1 MHKKIALVLL
11 GIFLGMSFYLEA
23 SSYQPVKGK
32 IMTTW
37 GEEVS
42 PENAWLEY
50 PRPQLKRGEWK
61 NLNGLWDYAIVDRE
75 SARPSSFQG
84 EILVPFAVESALS
97 GVGKS
102 LLPDQQL
109 WYRRTFEI
117 PKNWNGQDIILHFQA
132 VDWETTV
139 WVNGKL
145 AGTHKGG
152 SNAFSYDITK
162 YLKRGEQEIV
172 VSVWDPT
179 DTGNQARGK
188 QQLEPRGI
196 WYTPVSGIWQTVWL
210 EPVNKRRIN
219 TLYPV
224 ADIDKRQVTLH
235 TDLVGTNGR
244 ETLHVKVL
252 DANQVVIDKSFPV
265 SGEIVL
271 DIPEPKLW
279 TPESPTLYRL
289 EVSLSRN
296 NRVYDEVDSYFAM
309 RKISMVKDGQGFQR
323 MQLNNETLFQY
334 GTLDQGWW
342 PDGLLTP
349 PSAEAMK
356 YDMEVLKDM
365 GFNML
370 RKHIKVEPW
379 LYYYYADSLG
389 LLVWQD
395 MVSGFETA
403 KRSEQHVNWR
413 AETDWDRPRESAIQW
428 EYELKSMIDQLKFFP
443 SIVTWVIFNEGWGQ
457 YDTKR
462 VVDWSMKYDP
472 TRLIDGVSGWTDRE
486 CGHMMDVHQYPGP
499 GMEPAEQNPGRT
511 IVLGEFGGLGLPVE
525 DHLWD
530 PSMRNWGYRT
540 YHTEAD
546 LIKEYTKLM
555 HNLYPLRYN
564 GLSAAVYT
572 QTTDVEGEVNGLIT
586 YDRKVIKIDP
596 SLLRI
601 LHSPL
606 YGAETKDIKKIV
618 SDSEVHAQQIL
629 VSKAKPAGDWQKS
642 DDAGSF
648 QKIKAPVS
656 MKKGETAYSVSHF
669 SIDEMPEGI
678 YFHVQAFGDVKVYL
692 NGMLVIDKMINSR
705 RHYEDVNLSEFIPF
719 LKKGKNILAVE
730 CGPYDQDSEFDY
742 GLFGY

>member
-1 MHKKIALVLL
+1 MCRRVTLILL
-11 GIFLGMSFYLEA
+11 GIILSISVHLEA
-23 SSYQPVKGK
+23 RSYEPVKDK

-37 GEEVS
+37 GEKVT
-42 PENAWLEY
+42 PENAWTEY

-61 NLNGLWDYAIVDRE
+61 NLNGMWDYAIVSKE
-75 SARPSSFQG
+75 AARPRDFQG

-97 GVGKS
+97 GVGKI
-102 LLPDQQL
+102 LQPDQKI
-109 WYRRTFEI
+109 WYRKTFEL
-117 PKNWNGQDIILHFQA
+117 PKEWNGQNILLHFQA

-139 WVNGKL
+139 WVNGKQI
-145 AGTHKGG
+145 GIHKGG
-152 SNAFSYDITK
+152 STAFSYDITK
-162 YLKRGEQEIV
+162 YLGKGVQEVI

-179 DTGNQARGK
+179 DTDSQARGK
-188 QQLEPRGI
+188 QVLDPRGI

-210 EPVNKRRIN
+210 EPVNKIHIN
-219 TLYPV
+219 SIYPV
-224 ADIDKRQVTLH
+224 ADIDKGQVTLH
-235 TDLVGTNGR
+235 TELSGAKGG
-244 ETLHVKVL
+244 ETLNVKVFDADQIVL
-252 DANQVVIDKSFPV
+252 DKNHPV

-279 TPESPTLYRL
+279 TPESPALYRL
-289 EVSLSRN
+289 EVSLQKN

-323 MQLNNETLFQY
+323 IQLNNKTVFQY

-349 PSAEAMK
+349 PSAEAMR

-403 KRSEQHVNWR
+403 KRSEQHVNWN
-413 AETDWDRPRESAIQW
+413 ASHDWDRPRESAVQW
-428 EYELKSMIDQLKFFP
+428 EYELKTMIDQLKFFP

-462 VVDWSMKYDP
+462 VVDWSMEYDK

-486 CGHMMDVHQYPGP
+486 CGHMIDVHQYPGP
-499 GMEPAEQNPGRT
+499 GMEPAEQNPGRVV
-511 IVLGEFGGLGLPVE
+511 VLGEFGGLGLPVE
-525 DHLWD
+525 QHLWN

-540 YHTEAD
+540 YGSTAD

-572 QTTDVEGEVNGLIT
+572 QTTDVEGEVNGLMT
-586 YDRKVIKIDP
+586 YDRKVIKMDP
-596 SLLRI
+596 GLLRI
-601 LHSPL
+601 LHHPL
-606 YGAETKDIKKIV
+606 YGTDTRDVKKIV
-618 SDSEVHAQQIL
+618 SDSEVKSQQL
-629 VSKAKPAGDWQKS
+629 YVSTSKPAGDWQKS
-642 DDAGSF
+642 ADTGSF
-648 QKIKAPVS
+648 RKTKAPVS
-656 MKKGETAYSVSHF
+656 VKKEETAYSISRF
-669 SIDEMPEGI
+669 SINEMPEGI
-678 YFHVQAFGDVKVYL
+678 YFHIQSFGDVKVYL
-692 NGMLVIDKMINSR
+692 NGTLVINKKINSK
-705 RHYEDVNLSEFIPF
+705 RHYEDVNISEFIPF
-719 LKKGKNILAVE
+719 LKKGENILAVE

-742 GLFGY
+742 GLFSF